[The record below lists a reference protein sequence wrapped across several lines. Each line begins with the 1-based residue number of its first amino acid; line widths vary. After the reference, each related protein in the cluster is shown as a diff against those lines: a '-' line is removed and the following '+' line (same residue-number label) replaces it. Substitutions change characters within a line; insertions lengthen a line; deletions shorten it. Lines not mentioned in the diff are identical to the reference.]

1 MKFRLNEP
9 TERKTFLTVSL
20 SFFGANL
27 MMEQLNPKKVKSH
40 SNGNY
45 ISLKNQSFSI
55 PEINISNIKF
65 WW

>member
-27 MMEQLNPKKVKSH
+27 MMEQLNPKKSKVTFKWKLHFLKKSVLFH
-40 SNGNY
+40 SRN
-45 ISLKNQSFSI
+45 
-55 PEINISNIKF
+55 
-65 WW
+65 